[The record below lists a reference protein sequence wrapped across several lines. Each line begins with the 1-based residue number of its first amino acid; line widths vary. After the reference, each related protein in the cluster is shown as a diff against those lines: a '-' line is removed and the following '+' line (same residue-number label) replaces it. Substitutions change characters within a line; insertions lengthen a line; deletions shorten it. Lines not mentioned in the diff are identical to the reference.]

1 LADECLDLL
10 QNDEQ
15 RRTMGDAA
23 QQVAEENRGAL
34 SKLLAIV
41 ECQLPVDPSNN

>member
-10 QNDEQ
+10 QNAGQ
-15 RRTMGDAA
+15 RQAMGEAA
-23 QQVAEENRGAL
+23 QQVAEANRGAL

-41 ECQLPVDPSNN
+41 ECQLPVNPCS